1 MVYLMNSDKRSTKNK
16 NVPGQVERISGK
28 KAKNG
33 NASSTSSNTSNGNS
47 NDDPQRYSIRAI
59 DRAMRVLMG
68 FTTANAEL
76 TIGALASSA
85 EVPRSTAF
93 RILATLEATG
103 FVERGTIADT
113 YRLGPSAL
121 LVGGAALRQL
131 DFQQRLRPQLEALM
145 QATGE
150 TVHLVIFRER
160 QTLVVDKIDSYHA
173 IRLVSNIGFRSPL
186 HATSAGKLML
196 AHQPA
201 ARIDQILDDH
211 EFTPFTEKTLT
222 NADAL
227 RQHFVQI
234 REQGYAVDDEEFEA
248 GLRCVAAPIRD
259 SSRAVF
265 AGVSISG
272 PTQRMTHAKVA
283 TVIPLLLEQAE
294 QMSRT
299 LGYPGEQQA
308 EQPAEHSASTLNGE
322 ASA

>member
-1 MVYLMNSDKRSTKNK
+1 MNRNK
-16 NVPGQVERISGK
+16 SSANKP
-28 KAKNG
+28 NG
-33 NASSTSSNTSNGNS
+33 SSSQSRPSNGHTNHSIIS
-47 NDDPQRYSIRAI
+47 NGDTDEPQRYSIRAI
-59 DRAMRVLMG
+59 DRALRILMG
-68 FTTANAEL
+68 FTMDAEL
-76 TIGALASSA
+76 TIGELATSA

-93 RILATLEATG
+93 RILATLEAAG
-103 FVERGTIADT
+103 FVERGNIADT

-150 TVHLVIFRER
+150 TVHLVIFRDR

-201 ARIDQILDDH
+201 ARIDHILSKY
-211 EFTPFTEKTLT
+211 EFTPFTERTI
-222 NADAL
+222 ADADTL
-227 RQHFVQI
+227 RRHFEQI
-234 REQGYAVDDEEFEA
+234 RQQGYAVDDEEFEM

-259 SSRAVF
+259 STCAVF

-272 PTQRMTHAKVA
+272 PTQRMTQAQVA
-283 TVIPLLLEQAE
+283 TLIPLLLEQAE

-299 LGYPGEQQA
+299 LGYPGEH
-308 EQPAEHSASTLNGE
+308 PAEDRASTLKVE
-322 ASA
+322 TSPASSAKTTVA